1 MRIIYVGGGGLKG
14 LGWRWAAG
22 GEKDTYQERKKNG
35 KMIHL
40 EMKSSSHEEMKE

>member
-1 MRIIYVGGGGLKG
+1 MCSIYFGKGGVEGVGL
-14 LGWRWAAG
+14 AVG